1 MMADA
6 QTEKPKAPTKKPKA
20 DLKAAPKSMSAIGG
34 AEQDMAVLAKPAS
47 GRAFRDA
54 WQMSGEVI
62 EIDMQEARHI
72 RAVQLTVGSALAT
85 AEAEREATMALLSG
99 DAAAHKV
106 AKDKANK
113 FRGDPKPAGVKALA
127 DATTP
132 EQLLA
137 VTLDT
142 LF

>member
-1 MMADA
+1 MA
-6 QTEKPKAPTKKPKA
+6 KAPTTKPKA
-20 DLKAAPKSMSAIGG
+20 DLKAAPKSMASIGG
-34 AEQDMAVLAKPAS
+34 AERDMSALAKPAS

-54 WQMSGEVI
+54 WQMSGQVI
-62 EIDMQEARHI
+62 EIDMGAARKI
-72 RAVQLTVGSALAT
+72 RAAQLTTDAALAA
-85 AEAEREATMALLSG
+85 AEAEREATMALISG
-99 DAAAHKV
+99 DATAHKA